1 MGVWTRKARYA
12 HSITEPLLDDVDVES
27 VQVTTTE
34 AFDLDARGWFYD
46 RMLQVLG
53 TLLPILRDNDMLGAQ
68 FGRYVLAA
76 DAGSGTCDG
85 RRRRG
90 GAARQA
96 LQRR

>member
-1 MGVWTRKARYA
+1 MGVWTRRARYA
-12 HSITEPLLDDVDVES
+12 HSMTEPLLDNVYVES
-27 VQVTTTE
+27 VQVTVTE
-34 AFDLDARGWFYD
+34 ALDLADRGWFYD
-46 RMLQVLG
+46 
-53 TLLPILRDNDMLGAQ
+53 DNDMLGGP

-76 DAGSGTCDG
+76 DARSGTCDG

>member
-1 MGVWTRKARYA
+1 MGVWTSRARFA
-12 HSITEPLLDDVDVES
+12 HSMIDPLLDNVYVNS

-34 AFDLDARGWFYD
+34 AFDLADRGWFSD
-46 RMLQVLG
+46 R
-53 TLLPILRDNDMLGAQ
+53 TGAI
-68 FGRYVLAA
+68 
-76 DAGSGTCDG
+76 CDG